1 MTSSMDDSD
10 SRVDAST
17 MSTEDARSAW
27 AVVARQ
33 VLTDKA
39 RTYNSVVT
47 YKELS
52 AAAMEQSGIHTRQL
66 MHYWIGDVLGR
77 VSAECESAHEPLLS
91 SLAVNAEGSV
101 GEGYA
106 EGVLKARG
114 TRPEDPDAHAA
125 IERLECYR
133 HFGANLPASGGTPT
147 LTPRVKASRDRA
159 RRARY
164 AEQVSPLCP
173 KCHTEVPSTGIC
185 GYCD

>member
-1 MTSSMDDSD
+1 MPSSTNESD
-10 SRVDAST
+10 QSVDAST
-17 MSTEDARSAW
+17 MSPEEARSAW
-27 AVVARQ
+27 ATAAHQ
-33 VLTDKA
+33 VLTETA

-47 YKELS
+47 FKEV
-52 AAAMEQSGIHTRQL
+52 AAATMSVSGIHTRKL
-66 MHYWIGDVLGR
+66 MHHWIGDVLAR
-77 VSAECESAHEPLLS
+77 VSVECAAAEEPLLPA
-91 SLAVNAEGSV
+91 LCVNAEGSV
-101 GEGYA
+101 GESYA
-106 EGVLKARG
+106 EGVLRARG

-133 HFGANLPASGGTPT
+133 HFGAELPSGGGAPT
-147 LTPRVKASRDRA
+147 LTPKLKASRDRA